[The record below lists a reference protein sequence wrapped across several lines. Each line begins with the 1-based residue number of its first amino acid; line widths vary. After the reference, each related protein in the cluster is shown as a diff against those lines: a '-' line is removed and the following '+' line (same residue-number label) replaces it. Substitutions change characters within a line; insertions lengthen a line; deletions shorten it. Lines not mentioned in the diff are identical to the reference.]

1 MHEAYMSK
9 YSLSLFREEEKPIFS
24 GKSLR
29 IREAYLIGK
38 EMMIIADKIELRLW
52 FTLKCRDRD

>member
-38 EMMIIADKIELRLW
+38 KNDDNSRQNRAKIMVYTEV
-52 FTLKCRDRD
+52 